1 MVCWSLSNCDH
12 KKTIYVDIVFSH
24 QNFSKLY
31 RCEFSLWAPL
41 PCELSFSFII
51 WPGHPIIFS
60 LKSTIS
66 TDTRVCTQ
74 IYLACDHALFV
85 EERQIL
91 PDPCSSHL
99 TKQLFFTHRQPW
111 VQPSNRPRCFSLVW
125 ELLVIRE
132 RAKNLVGVDLVKAL
146 AAKPDDLTL
155 TTGMN
160 MVEERAFSKLSS
172 ELYTHIRHST
182 YMPTNICT
190 YI

>member
-1 MVCWSLSNCDH
+1 MW
-12 KKTIYVDIVFSH
+12 
-24 QNFSKLY
+24 
-31 RCEFSLWAPL
+31 
-41 PCELSFSFII
+41 
-51 WPGHPIIFS
+51 IFS
-60 LKSTIS
+60 LGSS
-66 TDTRVCTQ
+66 PLWVVFLFYYLTRTSHYLFSKIYHKHRHTCVHTL
-74 IYLACDHALFV
+74 YLACDHALFV

-155 TTGMN
+155 TTGTN